1 MLEVCAAGVNP
12 FDVMAS
18 SGRFY
23 AKPGPLPCVVGLDGV
38 GRLAGGRRVYFEA
51 TVAPYGA
58 AAERTLVEPHSI
70 VEVPDGLDDTV
81 AAALGNAGLAAWR
94 SLA

>member
-1 MLEVCAAGVNP
+1 LTIPFRAAIRIVVEVCAAGVNP
-12 FDVMAS
+12 FDVMAG

-38 GRLAGGRRVYFEA
+38 GRLADGRRVYFAA

-58 AAERTLVEPHSI
+58 AAPLAPVSRLA
-70 VEVPDGLDDTV
+70 TV
-81 AAALGNAGLAAWR
+81 LL
-94 SLA
+94 